1 MPPLVTPVARAASGA
16 LFGTI
21 AKVRADRSL
30 HPAGVAFEARFVVER
45 PRLRARLFARETER
59 LAYVRF
65 SRGFGLPEPL
75 PETLSLAVKVP
86 GAYGPG
92 RDHDVLLTAT
102 GERPVLRHV
111 FTPGRSFL
119 GQHYTTVFPFA
130 VGHQTMLFGARP
142 RRGPRGTAG
151 GSLDEL
157 VEALEAGELSLDLR
171 AATLTG
177 PWRAVA
183 RIDCVRVLDAGENDA
198 LGFNSANVAAGIRPL
213 GLISEIRDAAYEASI
228 RARGGGTSL
237 DGELGAGDR
246 RAEALGGARG
256 RAGADPRARDLAG
269 AGPG

>member
-1 MPPLVTPVARAASGA
+1 MPSVLTPVARAGAGA
-16 LFGTI
+16 LFGAI

-75 PETLSLAVKVP
+75 PETLSLAIKVP
-86 GAYGPG
+86 DAYGPG
-92 RDHDVLLTAT
+92 RDHDVLLTGT
-102 GERPVLRHV
+102 GERPLLRHV

-119 GQHYTTVFPFA
+119 GQHYTTVFPYA
-130 VGHQTMLFGARP
+130 VGHQTMLFGVRP
-142 RRGPRGTAG
+142 RRGPRGTDG

-157 VEALEAGELSLDLR
+157 VEAMEAGELSLDLR

-177 PWRAVA
+177 PWRDIA
-183 RIDCVRVLDAGENDA
+183 RIDCVRLLEEGENDA

-213 GLISEIRDAAYEASI
+213 GLISEVRDAAYEASI
-228 RARGGGTSL
+228 HARGGGTSR
-237 DGELGAGDR
+237 DGELGAGDGGP
-246 RAEALGGARG
+246 EALGGARG
-256 RAGADPRARDLAG
+256 RRGADPRSGDLAG
-269 AGPG
+269 AHPG